1 MRIIA
6 AGTVMAAMLTARPAA
21 AQEAGD
27 VGITMGYPVA
37 VGVVW
42 HITDAIA
49 IRPDVSM
56 SWTSSESVTTS
67 EPPLPGR
74 PPVTST
80 STVEAWNTAVGVSAL
95 FYLQTVDRFHVYLVP
110 RAAYLRSSQD
120 LETAGLTSALDT
132 TSNGYLVSGSVGAQV
147 AAHDRFSIFGELG
160 AQYSSQRSEAAF
172 STSRSENENRTFG
185 LRSAVGV
192 TLYF

>member
-1 MRIIA
+1 MRLIA
-6 AGTVMAAMLTARPAA
+6 AGTVLAILLTGRPAA
-21 AQEAGD
+21 AQAAGD

-42 HITDAIA
+42 HVTDAIA
-49 IRPDVSM
+49 VRPDVSM
-56 SWTSSESVTTS
+56 TWTSSESVNTTV
-67 EPPLPGR
+67 LPVPGL

-80 STVEAWNTAVGVSAL
+80 STVDAWNTAVGLSAL
-95 FYLQTVDRFHVYLVP
+95 FYVQTVDRLRIYLVP

-120 LETAGLTSALDT
+120 LETGGLTSALDT

-160 AQYSSQRSEAAF
+160 MQYSSQRSDASF
-172 STSRSENENRTFG
+172 STSRSENENRTVG

>member
-1 MRIIA
+1 MRVVA
-6 AGTVMAAMLTARPAA
+6 AGTVMAVMLTGGPAV

-56 SWTSSESVTTS
+56 TWTSSESVNTS
-67 EPPLPGR
+67 GPPLPGL

-80 STVEAWNTAVGVSAL
+80 STVDAWNTAVGVSAL
-95 FYLQTVDRFHVYLVP
+95 FYLQTIDRFRVYLVP

-120 LETAGLTSALDT
+120 LDTGGLTSALDT

-160 AQYSSQRSEAAF
+160 VQYSSQRSEASF
-172 STSRSENENRTFG
+172 STSRSENENHTLG

>member
-1 MRIIA
+1 MRLIA
-6 AGTVMAAMLTARPAA
+6 AGTMMAILLTGRPTA
-21 AQEAGD
+21 AQTAGD

-42 HITDAIA
+42 HVTDAIA

-56 SWTSSESVTTS
+56 TWTSSESVNTTV
-67 EPPLPGR
+67 LPVPGL

-80 STVEAWNTAVGVSAL
+80 STVDAWNTAVGLSAL
-95 FYLQTVDRFHVYLVP
+95 FYVQTVDRLRIYLVP

-120 LETAGLTSALDT
+120 LETGGLTSALDT

-160 AQYSSQRSEAAF
+160 MQYSSQRSDASF
-172 STSRSENENRTFG
+172 STSRSENENRTLG